1 MKCIMDILR
10 GVGLSYAIICTC
22 TCTLPIQNLLVK
34 PSLTVAEAYA
44 AEMIHFKAVPVCLH
58 VATVHTQS
66 VFVSPHLANSIQ
78 VMRR

>member
-1 MKCIMDILR
+1 MKCIIR

-22 TCTLPIQNLLVK
+22 ACTLPIQNLLVK

-66 VFVSPHLANSIQ
+66 VFVNHYLTYK
-78 VMRR
+78 

>member
-10 GVGLSYAIICTC
+10 GVGLSYAIICTCTC

-66 VFVSPHLANSIQ
+66 VFVNHYLTYK
-78 VMRR
+78 